1 MTMTTTSPSPSR
13 PADWGATI
21 LRVSLGLMWIAHA
34 LVKLLV
40 FTLPGT
46 AQFFASV
53 GLPGVLAYPVF
64 GAELLGGLALL
75 LGVYARQ
82 AALLLLPLLV
92 GAAWIHLP
100 NGWQHT
106 STSGGWEYPAFL
118 AAASLVQWLLGDGAF
133 AWKRSAKLAPA

>member
-1 MTMTTTSPSPSR
+1 MTTQANSGV
-13 PADWGATI
+13 ADWGATV
-21 LRVSLGLMWIAHA
+21 LRISLGLMWIAHA

-46 AQFFASV
+46 EQFFVSI
-53 GLPGVLAYPVF
+53 GLPGVLAYAVF

-82 AALLLLPLLV
+82 AALAMLPLLL
-92 GAAWIHLP
+92 GIAWTHFP

-106 STSGGWEYPAFL
+106 SPNGGWEYPAFL
-118 AAASLVQWLLGDGAF
+118 AAASLVQWLIGDGAF